1 MFLPRSSDPDLLPP
15 LGKLDGPVWHF
26 RLFGF
31 PTLKP
36 SFPTGGQ
43 HIHNGRLL
51 HSSLHGQNP
60 QQALTNLGE
69 SASAVASM
77 VCTTPP
83 KEDKVGTSS
92 VKAPTVQALVAQPG
106 SKALDDNV
114 ADNDSDPLNFDVA
127 ESVIVCRT
135 SPRL

>member
-1 MFLPRSSDPDLLPP
+1 MFLPRASDPELLLP
-15 LGKLDGPVWHF
+15 LGKPDGPVWHF
-26 RLFGF
+26 GLFGF
-31 PTLKP
+31 PILKP

-51 HSSLHGQNP
+51 HSSLRGQNP
-60 QQALTNLGE
+60 QQTLTILGE
-69 SASAVASM
+69 SASAVAPM
-77 VCTTPP
+77 VCTNPP

-92 VKAPTVQALVAQPG
+92 VKALTVQALVAQPG

-127 ESVIVCRT
+127 DSEIVCRT

>member
-1 MFLPRSSDPDLLPP
+1 
-15 LGKLDGPVWHF
+15 
-26 RLFGF
+26 
-31 PTLKP
+31 
-36 SFPTGGQ
+36 
-43 HIHNGRLL
+43 
-51 HSSLHGQNP
+51 
-60 QQALTNLGE
+60 
-69 SASAVASM
+69 
-77 VCTTPP
+77 
-83 KEDKVGTSS
+83 VGTSS